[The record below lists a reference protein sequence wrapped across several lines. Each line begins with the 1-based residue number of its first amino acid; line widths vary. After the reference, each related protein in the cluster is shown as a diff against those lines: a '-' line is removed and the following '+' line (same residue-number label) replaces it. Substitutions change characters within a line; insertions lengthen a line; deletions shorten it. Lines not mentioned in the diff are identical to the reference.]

1 MATSAAALLKST
13 RPVLAERLARLRI
26 ERGWTLAELAEKC
39 GFSKPF
45 LSRLESGA
53 RQPSLGALLTLGRIY
68 QTPLHALLET
78 GEPQRMAPVVIRK
91 SGASIQ
97 RSNGLR
103 YRPISGSGALL
114 NLSAMRVTVPRR
126 RRHLT
131 LSHHDGEEL
140 LYVIDGELSLVF
152 ENESHTLRPGDAAH
166 FDARLPHRLSAS
178 GERDAE
184 VLLVAYVPAGRAKAG
199 GRSTETATAQ
209 TSRSRGTVRRST
221 EMGAICA
228 SLEDP
233 R

>member
-1 MATSAAALLKST
+1 MPTGAAALLKAT
-13 RPVLAERLARLRI
+13 RPVLAERLARLRL
-26 ERGWTLAELAEKC
+26 ERGWTLAELAAKS
-39 GFSKPF
+39 GLSKPF
-45 LSRLESGA
+45 LSRLESGV
-53 RQPSLGALLTLGRIY
+53 RQPSLGALLTLGRVY

-78 GEPQRMAPVVIRK
+78 GEQQRISPVVIRK

-126 RRHLT
+126 RRHLA

-140 LYVIDGELSLVF
+140 LYVIAGELSLVF
-152 ENESHTLRPGDAAH
+152 ENESHTLMPGDAAH
-166 FDARLPHRLSAS
+166 RLSA
-178 GERDAE
+178 GGDRDAE
-184 VLLVAYVPAGRAKAG
+184 VLLVAYVPAGKASAA
-199 GRSTETATAQ
+199 R
-209 TSRSRGTVRRST
+209 RGESASAARRMLELGS
-221 EMGAICA
+221 ICA

>member
-1 MATSAAALLKST
+1 MVKGAAALMKST

-26 ERGWTLAELAEKC
+26 ERGWTLAELAEQS
-39 GFSKPF
+39 GLSKPF

-78 GEPQRMAPVVIRK
+78 GETERIAPVVIRK

-114 NLSAMRVTVPRR
+114 NLNAMRVTVPRR
-126 RRHLT
+126 RRQQA
-131 LSHHDGEEL
+131 LSHHEGEEL
-140 LYVIDGELSLVF
+140 LYVLDGELSLVF
-152 ENESHTLRPGDAAH
+152 ENESHALRPGDAAH

-184 VLLVAYVPAGRAKAG
+184 VLLVAYVPAGKAG
-199 GRSTETATAQ
+199 GANRAEAAGARAPRT
-209 TSRSRGTVRRST
+209 RGAARRLP
-221 EMGAICA
+221 ELAAICA

>member
-1 MATSAAALLKST
+1 MPTGAAALLKAT
-13 RPVLAERLARLRI
+13 RPVLAERLARLRL
-26 ERGWTLAELAEKC
+26 ERGWTLAELAAKS
-39 GFSKPF
+39 GLSKPF
-45 LSRLESGA
+45 LSRLESGV
-53 RQPSLGALLTLGRIY
+53 RQPSLGALLTLGRVY

-78 GEPQRMAPVVIRK
+78 GEQQRISPVVIRK

-126 RRHLT
+126 RRHLA

-140 LYVIDGELSLVF
+140 LYVIAGELSLVF
-152 ENESHTLRPGDAAH
+152 ENESHTLMPGDAAH
-166 FDARLPHRLSAS
+166 FDARLPHRLSA
-178 GERDAE
+178 GGDRDAE
-184 VLLVAYVPAGRAKAG
+184 VLLVAYVPAGKASAA
-199 GRSTETATAQ
+199 R
-209 TSRSRGTVRRST
+209 RGESASAARRMLELGS
-221 EMGAICA
+221 ICA

>member
-1 MATSAAALLKST
+1 MVQSAAALMKST
-13 RPVLAERLARLRI
+13 RPLLAERLARLRI
-26 ERGWTLAELAEKC
+26 ERGWTLAELAEQS
-39 GFSKPF
+39 GLSKPF

-78 GEPQRMAPVVIRK
+78 GEPERIGPVVIRK

-114 NLSAMRVTVPRR
+114 NLNAMRVTVPRR
-126 RRHLT
+126 RRHQA
-131 LSHHDGEEL
+131 LSHHEGEEL

-152 ENESHTLRPGDAAH
+152 ENERHTLRPGDAAH

-178 GERDAE
+178 GDRDAE
-184 VLLVAYVPAGRAKAG
+184 VLLVAHVPAGKAG
-199 GRSTETATAQ
+199 IARRAEAAGTQA
-209 TSRSRGTVRRST
+209 SRARGASRRVL
-221 EMGAICA
+221 ELGALCA
-228 SLEDP
+228 SLEDA